1 MKLTDLLYG
10 KYRNLILATAMFNL
24 GFVIWF
30 SFAPFTGGIA
40 EEFGLSD
47 PQLGIVA
54 SAAVVA
60 VPLGR
65 IVIGP
70 LTDRF
75 GADVTGGA
83 TLIVVGAFA
92 ILSAFATTYEVFTAS
107 RIIASLAGI
116 TFVIGIQHVAEWF
129 EEENLG
135 TAEGIFAGIGNAGAG
150 LGAYFTLP
158 RIFGEGYVDP
168 IFGPEFLATSSNWRA
183 AFFYTGVLA
192 VLLGIAYYTLG
203 GAAKSV
209 EKREATKAGISWEQ
223 WKFIATRYGAVV
235 LAVAYIMTFGLELAM
250 NGWLGTYYRE
260 AFGQG
265 DIVVVA
271 TFAATFSIAAG
282 LLRPIGGYVSDVVAR
297 REANILPSFEGRFL
311 GRLPSFEGEY
321 RNQWTFATLVFV
333 MLSMFGMTA
342 AGLTGNIYVAVVAGF
357 FVGMGCAFSE
367 GAIFAQVPAMFPDNS
382 GSVVGI
388 VGGVGTV
395 GGVVYPLAFSAAFL
409 PNLHVG
415 YAIVGASMIPII
427 ALTAWVFQPKISEV
441 ANTHGFL
448 SEKTAVEGTAAA
460 DD

>member
-1 MKLTDLLYG
+1 VTPAKLLHG

-40 EEFGLSD
+40 DEFGLSVS
-47 PQLGIVA
+47 QLGIVA
-54 SAAVVA
+54 SAAIVA

-70 LTDRF
+70 LTDRY
-75 GADVTGGA
+75 GADVTAGV
-83 TLIVVGAFA
+83 TLVTVGTFS
-92 ILSAFATTYEVFTAS
+92 ILSAFAQSYEVFTVS

-129 EEENLG
+129 EGENLG

-168 IFGPEFLATSSNWRA
+168 IFGSAFLATSSNWRA
-183 AFFYTGVLA
+183 AFFYTGLLA
-192 VLLGIAYYTLG
+192 MLLGVVYYVFG
-203 GAAKSV
+203 GAARNQA
-209 EKREATKAGISWEQ
+209 KREATKAGVSWAQ
-223 WKFIATRYGAVV
+223 WTFIATRYGAVV
-235 LAVAYIMTFGLELAM
+235 LSVAYIMTFGLELAM

-265 DIVVVA
+265 DVVIAA

-282 LLRPIGGYVSDVVAR
+282 LLRPIGGYVSDRVAR
-297 REANILPSFEGRFL
+297 NETNLLPSFEGAYL

-321 RNQWTFATLVFV
+321 RNQWTLATLVFV

-367 GAIFAQVPAMFPDNS
+367 GAIFAQVPAMFPNNS
-382 GSVVGI
+382 GSVAGI

-415 YAIVGASMIPII
+415 YAIVGASMLPMV
-427 ALTAWVFQPKISEV
+427 AFTAWAFQPRIAAR
-441 ANTHGFL
+441 ANDDGWLVSGERVVT
-448 SEKTAVEGTAAA
+448 TA
-460 DD
+460 DDD

>member
-1 MKLTDLLYG
+1 MNLTDLLYG

-40 EEFGLSD
+40 DEFGLSVA
-47 PQLGIVA
+47 QLGIVA
-54 SAAVVA
+54 SAAIVA

-65 IVIGP
+65 IIVGP

-75 GADVTGGA
+75 GADVTGAG
-83 TLIVVGAFA
+83 TLILVGTFA
-92 ILSAFATTYEVFTAS
+92 IVSSFATTYEVFTAS
-107 RIIASLAGI
+107 RIVASLSGI

-135 TAEGIFAGIGNAGAG
+135 TAEGIFAGVGNAGAG

-158 RIFGEGYVDP
+158 RIFSEGYVDP
-168 IFGPEFLATSSNWRA
+168 IFGTAFLATSSNWRA
-183 AFFYTGVLA
+183 AFFYTGALA
-192 VLLGIAYYTLG
+192 VALGIAYYLLCD
-203 GAAKSV
+203 AAKS
-209 EKREATKAGISWEQ
+209 EAKREATKAGVSWDQ

-235 LAVAYIMTFGLELAM
+235 LSVAYIMTFGLELAM

-265 DIVVVA
+265 DIVIAA

-282 LLRPIGGYVSDVVAR
+282 LLRPIGGYVSDLVAR
-297 REANILPSFEGRFL
+297 KEKNIMPF
-311 GRLPSFEGEY
+311 FEGEY

-342 AGLTGNIYVAVVAGF
+342 AGLTGNIYIAVVAGF

-382 GSVVGI
+382 GSVAGI

-427 ALTAWVFQPKISEV
+427 ALSAWVFQPKIAAR
-441 ANTHGFL
+441 ANDDGWLVSGSRSGFADTT
-448 SEKTAVEGTAAA
+448 EAASV
-460 DD
+460 DDD

>member
-1 MKLTDLLYG
+1 VKPADLLYG

-40 EEFGLSD
+40 AEFDLSVQ
-47 PQLGIVA
+47 QLGIVA
-54 SAAVVA
+54 SAAIVA

-70 LTDRF
+70 LTDRY
-75 GADVTGGA
+75 GANVTGGV
-83 TLIVVGAFA
+83 TLVTVGAFA
-92 ILSAFATTYEVFTAS
+92 ILSAFAQTYEVFTAS
-107 RIIASLAGI
+107 RIVASLSGI
-116 TFVIGIQHVAEWF
+116 TFVIGIQHVAQWF

-168 IFGPEFLATSSNWRA
+168 IFGPGFLATSSNWRA
-183 AFFYTGVLA
+183 AFFYTGALA
-192 VLLGIAYYTLG
+192 VLLGIVYYVLG
-203 GAAKSV
+203 GAAKS
-209 EKREATKAGISWEQ
+209 EAKREATKAGVSWDQ
-223 WKFIATRYGAVV
+223 WRFIATRYGAVV
-235 LAVAYIMTFGLELAM
+235 LSVAYVMSFGLELAM

-265 DIVVVA
+265 DVVIAA
-271 TFAATFSIAAG
+271 TFAATFSVAAG
-282 LLRPIGGYVSDVVAR
+282 LLRPIGGYISDVVAR
-297 REANILPSFEGRFL
+297 NERDVLPFFAGQ
-311 GRLPSFEGEY
+311 Y
-321 RNQWTFATLVFV
+321 RNQWTFATLSFV
-333 MLSMFGMTA
+333 VLSMFGMTI

-357 FVGMGCAFSE
+357 LVGTGCAFSE

-382 GSVVGI
+382 GSVAGI
-388 VGGVGTV
+388 VGGIGTV

-415 YAIVGASMIPII
+415 YAIVGASMIPILG
-427 ALTAWVFQPKISEV
+427 LTAWVFQPKIAARANDDGWVVSGERVV
-441 ANTHGFL
+441 ATG
-448 SEKTAVEGTAAA
+448 
-460 DD
+460 DDD

>member
-1 MKLTDLLYG
+1 MKPTDLFYG
-10 KYRNLILATAMFNL
+10 KYRNLLLATAMFNL

-30 SFAPFTGGIA
+30 SFAPYTGGIA
-40 EEFGLSD
+40 DEFGLSVA
-47 PQLGIVA
+47 QLGIVA
-54 SAAVVA
+54 SAAIVA

-65 IVIGP
+65 IIIGP
-70 LTDRF
+70 LTDRY
-75 GADVTGGA
+75 GAPVTAGF
-83 TLIVVGAFA
+83 TLVTVGLFS
-92 ILSAFATTYEVFTAS
+92 IISAFSQTYEVFTAS

-135 TAEGIFAGIGNAGAG
+135 TAEGIFAGVGNAGAG

-158 RIFGEGYVDP
+158 RIFGDGYVDP
-168 IFGPEFLATSSNWRA
+168 IFGSAFLATSSNWRA

-192 VLLGIAYYTLG
+192 ILLGIIYYIFG
-203 GAAKSV
+203 GAAKT
-209 EKREATKAGISWEQ
+209 EAKREATKAGVSWDQ
-223 WKFIATRYGAVV
+223 WKFIVTRYGAVV
-235 LAVAYIMTFGLELAM
+235 LSVAYIMTFGLELAM

-265 DIVVVA
+265 DIVIAA

-297 REANILPSFEGRFL
+297 NEKNILPW
-311 GRLPSFEGEY
+311 FEGEY

-333 MLSMFGMTA
+333 MLSMFGMTL
-342 AGLTGNIYVAVVAGF
+342 AGLTGNIYIAVVAGF

-367 GAIFAQVPAMFPDNS
+367 GAIFAQVPAMFPDNA
-382 GSVVGI
+382 GSVAGI
-388 VGGVGTV
+388 VGGIGTV

-427 ALTAWVFQPKISEV
+427 ALSAWVFQPHIAER
-441 ANTHGFL
+441 ANDDGWVV
-448 SEKTAVEGTAAA
+448 SGDRPSKTATPS

>member
-1 MKLTDLLYG
+1 VKPTDLLYG

-40 EEFGLSD
+40 EVRALS
-47 PQLGIVA
+47 PTARGRRERGHRRR
-54 SAAVVA
+54 
-60 VPLGR
+60 PLGR

-75 GADVTGGA
+75 GANVTGGV
-83 TLIVVGAFA
+83 TLVVVGTFA
-92 ILSAFATTYEVFTAS
+92 IISAFSQTYEVFTAS
-107 RIIASLAGI
+107 RIVASLSGI

-168 IFGPEFLATSSNWRA
+168 IFGSAFLATSSNWRA
-183 AFFYTGVLA
+183 AFFYTGALA
-192 VLLGIAYYTLG
+192 VLLGVVYYVFG
-203 GAAKSV
+203 AAAKS
-209 EKREATKAGISWEQ
+209 EAKREATKAGVSWEQ
-223 WKFIATRYGAVV
+223 WRFIATRYGAVV
-235 LAVAYIMTFGLELAM
+235 LSVAYVMSFGLELAM

-265 DIVVVA
+265 DIVIA
-271 TFAATFSIAAG
+271 ASFAATFSVAAG

-297 REANILPSFEGRFL
+297 NERDILPV
-311 GRLPSFEGEY
+311 FEGEY
-321 RNQWTFATLVFV
+321 RNQWTFAALSFV
-333 MLSMFGMTA
+333 VLSMFGMTL

-357 FVGMGCAFSE
+357 LVGTGCAFSE

-382 GSVVGI
+382 GSVAGI
-388 VGGVGTV
+388 VGGIGTV

-415 YAIVGASMIPII
+415 YAIVGASMIPI
-427 ALTAWVFQPKISEV
+427 LGLVAWVFQPKIAERANDDGWFVSGERIV
-441 ANTHGFL
+441 ATG
-448 SEKTAVEGTAAA
+448 
-460 DD
+460 DDD

>member
-1 MKLTDLLYG
+1 MKPTDLLYG

-40 EEFGLSD
+40 DEFGLSVQ
-47 PQLGIVA
+47 QLGVVA
-54 SAAVVA
+54 SAAIVA

-75 GADVTGGA
+75 GANVTGGV
-83 TLIVVGAFA
+83 TLVTVGAFA
-92 ILSAFATTYEVFTAS
+92 IISAFAQTYEVFTAS
-107 RIIASLAGI
+107 RIVASLSGI

-168 IFGPEFLATSSNWRA
+168 IFGSAFLATSSNWRA

-192 VLLGIAYYTLG
+192 VLLGIVYYVFG
-203 GAAKSV
+203 AAAKS
-209 EKREATKAGISWEQ
+209 EAKREATKAGVSWDQ
-223 WKFIATRYGAVV
+223 WRFIATRYGAVV
-235 LAVAYIMTFGLELAM
+235 LSVAYVMSFGLELAM

-265 DIVVVA
+265 DIVIA
-271 TFAATFSIAAG
+271 ASFAATFSVAAG
-282 LLRPIGGYVSDVVAR
+282 LLRPIGGYISDVVAR
-297 REANILPSFEGRFL
+297 NERDILPF
-311 GRLPSFEGEY
+311 FEGEY
-321 RNQWTFATLVFV
+321 RNQWTFASLSFV
-333 MLSMFGMTA
+333 VLSMFGMTL

-357 FVGMGCAFSE
+357 LVGTGCAFSE
-367 GAIFAQVPAMFPDNS
+367 GAIFTQVPAMFPDNS
-382 GSVVGI
+382 GSVAGI
-388 VGGVGTV
+388 VGGIGTI

-415 YAIVGASMIPII
+415 YAIVGASMIPILG
-427 ALTAWVFQPKISEV
+427 LTAWVFQPKIAARANDDGWFVSGERIV
-441 ANTHGFL
+441 ATG
-448 SEKTAVEGTAAA
+448 
-460 DD
+460 DDD

>member
-1 MKLTDLLYG
+1 MKATDLLYG

-40 EEFGLSD
+40 EEFGLSVQ
-47 PQLGIVA
+47 QLGIVA
-54 SAAVVA
+54 SAAIVA

-65 IVIGP
+65 IIVGP
-70 LTDRF
+70 LTDKF
-75 GADVTGGA
+75 GADVVGSA
-83 TLIVVGAFA
+83 TLIVVGSFA
-92 ILSAFATTYEVFTAS
+92 ILSAFAQTYEVFTAS
-107 RIIASLAGI
+107 RIVASLAGI

-129 EEENLG
+129 EAENLG

-168 IFGPEFLATSSNWRA
+168 IFGTAFLATSSNWRA
-183 AFFYTGVLA
+183 AFFYTGSLA
-192 VLLGIAYYTLG
+192 VLLGIAYYVLC
-203 GAAKSV
+203 GAAKS
-209 EKREATKAGISWEQ
+209 EAKREATKAGVSWDQ

-235 LAVAYIMTFGLELAM
+235 LSVAYIMTFGLELAM

-260 AFGQG
+260 AFGEG
-265 DIVVVA
+265 DIVIAA

-282 LLRPIGGYVSDVVAR
+282 LLRPIGGYVSDLVAR
-297 REANILPSFEGRFL
+297 KEANILPFFH
-311 GRLPSFEGEY
+311 GEY

-382 GSVVGI
+382 GSVAGI

-409 PNLHVG
+409 PNYHVG

-427 ALTAWVFQPKISEV
+427 ALTAWVFQPRISDV

-448 SEKTAVEGTAAA
+448 SQQTSVEGTPAA

>member
-1 MKLTDLLYG
+1 MKPAGLLYG

-40 EEFGLSD
+40 AEFGLSVQ
-47 PQLGIVA
+47 QLGIVA
-54 SAAVVA
+54 SAAIVA

-65 IVIGP
+65 IFIGP

-75 GADVTGGA
+75 GANVTGGV
-83 TLIVVGAFA
+83 TLVTVGTFA
-92 ILSAFATTYEVFTAS
+92 ILSAFAQTYEVFTAS
-107 RIIASLAGI
+107 RIVASLSGI

-168 IFGPEFLATSSNWRA
+168 IFGPGFLATSSNWRA
-183 AFFYTGVLA
+183 AFFYTGALA
-192 VLLGIAYYTLG
+192 VLLGIVYYVFG
-203 GAAKSV
+203 GAAKT
-209 EKREATKAGISWEQ
+209 EAKREATKAGVSWDQ
-223 WKFIATRYGAVV
+223 WRFIATRYGAVV
-235 LAVAYIMTFGLELAM
+235 LSVAYVMSFGLELAM

-265 DIVVVA
+265 DVVIAA
-271 TFAATFSIAAG
+271 TFAATFSVAAG
-282 LLRPIGGYVSDVVAR
+282 LLRPIGGYISDVVAR
-297 REANILPSFEGRFL
+297 NERDVLPFFAGQ
-311 GRLPSFEGEY
+311 Y
-321 RNQWTFATLVFV
+321 RNQWTFATLSFV
-333 MLSMFGMTA
+333 VLSMFGMTL

-357 FVGMGCAFSE
+357 LVGTGCAFSE

-382 GSVVGI
+382 GSVAGI
-388 VGGVGTV
+388 VGGIGTV

-415 YAIVGASMIPII
+415 YAIVGASMLPILG
-427 ALTAWVFQPKISEV
+427 LTAWVFQPKIAARANDDGWLVSGERVV
-441 ANTHGFL
+441 ATG
-448 SEKTAVEGTAAA
+448 
-460 DD
+460 DDD

>member
-1 MKLTDLLYG
+1 MNLSNLLYG

-30 SFAPFTGGIA
+30 SFAPFTGSIA
-40 EEFGLSD
+40 DEFGLSVQ
-47 PQLGIVA
+47 QLGIVA
-54 SAAVVA
+54 SAAIVA

-70 LTDRF
+70 LTDKF
-75 GADVTGGA
+75 GADVTGGV
-83 TLIVVGAFA
+83 TLVVVGAFA
-92 ILSAFATTYEVFTAS
+92 VLSAFAQTYEVFTAS

-129 EEENLG
+129 EAENLG

-158 RIFGEGYVDP
+158 RIFTEGYVDP
-168 IFGPEFLATSSNWRA
+168 IFGPAFLATSSSWRA

-192 VLLGIAYYTLG
+192 VLLGIAYYVFG

-209 EKREATKAGISWEQ
+209 EKREATKAGISWDQ
-223 WKFIATRYGAVV
+223 WRFIATRYGAVV
-235 LAVAYIMTFGLELAM
+235 LSVAYIMTFGLELAM

-265 DIVVVA
+265 DVVIAA
-271 TFAATFSIAAG
+271 TFAATFSVAAG

-297 REANILPSFEGRFL
+297 NETNILPFFH
-311 GRLPSFEGEY
+311 GEY

-367 GAIFAQVPAMFPDNS
+367 GAIFAQVPAMFPDNA
-382 GSVVGI
+382 GSVAGI

-395 GGVVYPLAFSAAFL
+395 GGVVYPIAFSAAFL

-415 YAIVGASMIPII
+415 YAIVGASMLPII

-441 ANTHGFL
+441 ANTHGFI
-448 SEKTAVEGTAAA
+448 SQRTVVEGTPAA

>member
-1 MKLTDLLYG
+1 MKPTDLLYG

-40 EEFGLSD
+40 EEFGLSVR
-47 PQLGIVA
+47 QLGIVA
-54 SAAVVA
+54 SAAIVA

-65 IVIGP
+65 IIVGP
-70 LTDRF
+70 LTDKF

-83 TLIVVGAFA
+83 TLVVVGAFA
-92 ILSAFATTYEVFTAS
+92 ILSAFAQTYEVFTAS
-107 RIIASLAGI
+107 RIVASLAGI

-158 RIFGEGYVDP
+158 RIFGEEYVDP
-168 IFGPEFLATSSNWRA
+168 IFGPEFLATSSSWRA

-192 VLLGIAYYTLG
+192 VLLGIAYYVFG

-223 WKFIATRYGAVV
+223 WRFIATRYGAVV
-235 LAVAYIMTFGLELAM
+235 LSVAYIMTFGLELAM

-260 AFGQG
+260 AFGQS
-265 DIVVVA
+265 DVVIAA

-297 REANILPSFEGRFL
+297 NEANILPVFH
-311 GRLPSFEGEY
+311 GEY

-333 MLSMFGMTA
+333 MLSMFGMTV

-382 GSVVGI
+382 GSVAGI

-409 PNLHVG
+409 PNYHVG

-427 ALTAWVFQPKISEV
+427 ALTAWVFQPKISDV

-448 SEKTAVEGTAAA
+448 SQQTSVEGTPAA

>member
-1 MKLTDLLYG
+1 VKPTDLLYG

-40 EEFGLSD
+40 EEFGLSVQ
-47 PQLGIVA
+47 QLGVVA
-54 SAAVVA
+54 SAAIVA

-75 GADVTGGA
+75 GANVTGGV
-83 TLIVVGAFA
+83 TLVVVGTFA
-92 ILSAFATTYEVFTAS
+92 IISAFSQTYEVFTAS
-107 RIIASLAGI
+107 RIVASLSGI

-168 IFGPEFLATSSNWRA
+168 IFGSAFLATSSNWRA
-183 AFFYTGVLA
+183 AFFYTGALA
-192 VLLGIAYYTLG
+192 VLLGVVYYVFG
-203 GAAKSV
+203 AAAKS
-209 EKREATKAGISWEQ
+209 EAKREATKAGVSWEQ
-223 WKFIATRYGAVV
+223 WRFIATRYGAVV
-235 LAVAYIMTFGLELAM
+235 LSVAYVMSFGLELAM

-265 DIVVVA
+265 DIVIA
-271 TFAATFSIAAG
+271 ASFAATFSVAAG

-297 REANILPSFEGRFL
+297 NERDILPV
-311 GRLPSFEGEY
+311 FEGEY
-321 RNQWTFATLVFV
+321 RNQWTFAALSFV
-333 MLSMFGMTA
+333 VLSMFGMTL

-357 FVGMGCAFSE
+357 LVGTGCAFSE

-382 GSVVGI
+382 GSVAGI
-388 VGGVGTV
+388 VGGIGTV

-415 YAIVGASMIPII
+415 YAIVGASMIPI
-427 ALTAWVFQPKISEV
+427 LGLVAWVFQPKIAERANDDGWFVSGERIV
-441 ANTHGFL
+441 ATG
-448 SEKTAVEGTAAA
+448 
-460 DD
+460 DDD

>member
-1 MKLTDLLYG
+1 MKATDLLYG
-10 KYRNLILATAMFNL
+10 KYRNLILATTMFNL

-30 SFAPFTGGIA
+30 SFAPFTGSIA
-40 EEFGLSD
+40 EEFGLSVQD
-47 PQLGIVA
+47 LGIVA
-54 SAAVVA
+54 STAIVA

-75 GADVTGGA
+75 GANVTGGV
-83 TLIVVGAFA
+83 TLVVVGGFA
-92 ILSAFATTYEVFTAS
+92 ILSAFAQSYEVFTAS
-107 RIIASLAGI
+107 RIVASLAGI

-129 EEENLG
+129 EEESLG
-135 TAEGIFAGIGNAGAG
+135 TAEGVFAGIGNAGAG

-158 RIFGEGYVDP
+158 RIFTEGYVDP
-168 IFGPEFLATSSNWRA
+168 IFGPSFLATSSSWRA

-192 VLLGIAYYTLG
+192 VVLGVVYYVFC
-203 GAAKSV
+203 GAAKSA
-209 EKREATKAGISWEQ
+209 EKREATRAGVGWRQ
-223 WKFIATRYGAVV
+223 WRFIATRYGAVV
-235 LAVAYIMTFGLELAM
+235 LSVAYVMTFGLELAM

-265 DIVVVA
+265 DVVIAA

-282 LLRPIGGYVSDVVAR
+282 LLRSIGGYVSDLVAR
-297 REANILPSFEGRFL
+297 KEANILPVFH
-311 GRLPSFEGEY
+311 GEY

-367 GAIFAQVPAMFPDNS
+367 GAIFAQVPAMFPNDS
-382 GSVVGI
+382 GTVAGI

-395 GGVVYPLAFSAAFL
+395 GGVVYPLAFSAALL

-415 YAIVGASMIPII
+415 YAVVGASMIPII
-427 ALTAWVFQPKISEV
+427 ALTAWVFQPSISEV
-441 ANTHGFL
+441 ANTRGFI
-448 SEKTAVEGTAAA
+448 SGDTTDNRPSAA